1 MVDITKLTEY
11 DIQVMKDE
19 IQKYYQM
26 RKLFLILAF
35 VLLGGGL
42 LFIIIGI
49 VSGDPTLAYAY
60 GYIGGILLT
69 GMIAM
74 FVLRSAVFNTKINNR
89 NRAIKAYNNYHH
101 SQNKSK
107 TLDEQ

>member
-19 IQKYYQM
+19 IQKYHQM

-49 VSGDPTLAYAY
+49 V
-60 GYIGGILLT
+60 
-69 GMIAM
+69 
-74 FVLRSAVFNTKINNR
+74 
-89 NRAIKAYNNYHH
+89 
-101 SQNKSK
+101 
-107 TLDEQ
+107 